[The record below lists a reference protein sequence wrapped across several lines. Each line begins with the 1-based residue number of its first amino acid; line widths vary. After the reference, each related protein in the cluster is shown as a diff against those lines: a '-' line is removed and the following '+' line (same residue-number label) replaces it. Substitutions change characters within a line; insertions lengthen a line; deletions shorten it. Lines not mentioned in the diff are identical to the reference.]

1 MTETIAKYETR
12 TPVARLKN
20 IMAQD
25 SVQEQFRNA
34 LKDQAPLFVASI
46 IDLFGADSY
55 LQKCDPALVVQEC
68 LKAATLRLPL
78 SKSLGFAYIV
88 PYKNKPQFQIGY
100 RGLVQLAIRSG
111 QYRHLNADC
120 VYEGEDVVHDR
131 LTGEVTITGEPVTE
145 TAIGYVAYMELVNG
159 FTKSIYWTRE
169 QVEAHARRYSMSY
182 GNKNS
187 AWATDFD
194 AMAKKTVLKHL
205 LSHYGVLS
213 IDMMTAWQH
222 EEQPIPAAVMQDE
235 IEAEANQDEIIDMG
249 TGEVQDSEPV
259 QEQAGPAF

>member
-1 MTETIAKYETR
+1 
-12 TPVARLKN
+12 
-20 IMAQD
+20 
-25 SVQEQFRNA
+25 
-34 LKDQAPLFVASI
+34 
-46 IDLFGADSY
+46 
-55 LQKCDPALVVQEC
+55 
-68 LKAATLRLPL
+68 
-78 SKSLGFAYIV
+78 
-88 PYKNKPQFQIGY
+88 
-100 RGLVQLAIRSG
+100 
-111 QYRHLNADC
+111 
-120 VYEGEDVVHDR
+120 
-131 LTGEVTITGEPVTE
+131 
-145 TAIGYVAYMELVNG
+145 
-159 FTKSIYWTRE
+159 
-169 QVEAHARRYSMSY
+169 MSY

-235 IEAEANQDEIIDMG
+235 IEAEANQGEIIAMG